1 MIYTVVAL
9 DPSTYGIVAESSKN
23 KPPAGAHWKLE
34 YCEVSDVTFA
44 FVIIPL
50 QIVTAFTA
58 PIAIEN
64 AGGALTFNTAIFLV
78 PSQLPLFVRPT

>member
-1 MIYTVVAL
+1 MYTVVAL
-9 DPSTYGIVAESSKN
+9 DPSTYGIVAALSKN
-23 KPPAGAHWKLE
+23 NPPAGAHWKLV
-34 YCEVSDVTFA
+34 YCKVSDDTFT
-44 FVIIPL
+44 FVFTPL
-50 QIVTAFTA
+50 QIVTDFVA